1 VSADS
6 LLIFVFLPV
15 AGAALMPVVE
25 EIASALTD
33 VLAVA
38 AAAVLLVAGIAVSGP
53 VRDNGTLSYALPG
66 TLPTAQTLY
75 LDSLSLLVLLAI
87 SGVALC
93 ALVFSIEYMK
103 PHGAKA
109 RFYALFL
116 LMLAGMNGVVLS
128 HDLFGLY
135 VFLEVAAGS
144 AYALIAFG
152 LEKPE
157 LEASF
162 KYLVLSAAASALL
175 LLGIALIY
183 ARTGSLG
190 MKTVSDALA
199 GNLATPDRSLLFIG
213 TLFLVG
219 FSFKMAMVPF
229 HAWLPDAYSA
239 APAPVSA
246 MMAGALSK
254 AAGAYALARVLYN
267 VFGFSNLPGFGPA
280 LMALGTLSIV
290 SGSLL
295 GLVQT
300 DYKRLLAFSSV
311 AQLGYIVLGFGIGT
325 PLAFVGALFHV
336 MNHAASKSLLFL
348 TAGAT
353 EHAAGTRDLNRLG
366 GLEKRMPVTA
376 ASSAFGSLAISGVPP
391 FSGFFSKAAI
401 VVAAVLQ
408 GQATGNPVYYVYALV
423 AVLFSVVTLAYF
435 LRLQRR
441 VFFGLLKEEFARVRE
456 VGPAMSL
463 PMVALAFLCLALGI
477 AFPWLYSVLL
487 HPAGTVLTSLLVR

>member
-1 VSADS
+1 MSANW
-6 LLIFVFLPV
+6 LLFFVFLPI

-25 EIASALTD
+25 RIARALTD
-33 VLAVA
+33 VLAIA
-38 AAAVLLVAGIAVSGP
+38 AASALLVAGIAISGS
-53 VRDNGTLSYALPG
+53 VRDHGALSFALPG
-66 TLPTAQTLY
+66 TLPFAETLY

-93 ALVFSIEYMK
+93 ALVFSVEYMK
-103 PHGAKA
+103 PHGAKS

-157 LEASF
+157 LEAAF

-175 LLGIALIY
+175 LLGIGLIY
-183 ARTGSLG
+183 ARTGSLD
-190 MKTVSDALA
+190 MKVVSDALA
-199 GNLATPDRSLLFIG
+199 ADPAAPDRSLLFIG
-213 TLFLVG
+213 TLFLLG

-246 MMAGALSK
+246 VMAGVLSK
-254 AAGAYALARVLYN
+254 AAGVYAMARVLYN
-267 VFGFSNLPGFGPA
+267 VFGISRLPGFGPA
-280 LMALGTLSIV
+280 LMALGALSIV

-311 AQLGYIVLGFGIGT
+311 AQLGYVVLGLGIGT
-325 PLAFVGALFHV
+325 PLASVGALFHV
-336 MNHAASKSLLFL
+336 VNHATSKSLLFL

-353 EHAAGTRDLNRLG
+353 EHATGTRDLNRLG
-366 GLEKRMPVTA
+366 GLERRMPVTA
-376 ASSAFGSLAISGVPP
+376 TSSVFGSLAISGVPP
-391 FSGFFSKAAI
+391 FNGFFSKAVI
-401 VVAAVLQ
+401 VIAAVLQ
-408 GQATGNPVYYVYALV
+408 GLATRNPAYYVCALI

-435 LRLQRR
+435 LKLQRKA
-441 VFFGLLKEEFARVRE
+441 FFGLLKEEFARVRE

-463 PMVALAFLCLALGI
+463 PMVALALLCLALGVSY
-477 AFPWLYSVLL
+477 PWLYSVLL
-487 HPAGTVLTSLLVR
+487 QPAGAVLSSLLVR